1 MENNICKNILDGKV
15 IVFTG
20 TMREPISKMRELA
33 VKYGAKS
40 PNSVSTRTNLV
51 VVGENPGKK
60 LTKAREL
67 RIDVI
72 SEDKFWEKLSV

>member
-1 MENNICKNILDGKV
+1 MENNICKNIFDGKV

-20 TMREPISKMRELA
+20 TMRESISKMREIA
-33 VKYGAKS
+33 VNYGAKT
-40 PNSVSTRTNLV
+40 PKAVSTRTNLV
-51 VVGENPGKK
+51 VVGKNPGKK

-72 SEDKFWEKLSV
+72 SEDEFWEKLSL